1 MLSAGPTGI
10 LPSRGTAVPL
20 QAGCGLWVV
29 PPGGHL
35 PRQGVW
41 GSQLLEALHESSCGV
56 SAQRSPV
63 GVRLRLVVSCTL
75 KTAPHHLRSAS
86 PSPLRALLPPG
97 AGLEPSYPCPS
108 AAGRVALSSHPRPL
122 APPRGRAAPPAPRGE
137 ARRCGRAEHST
148 AAQSTAQQQ
157 RPHGQ
162 HGLRSHAPAEVR
174 GSHPRSGGAG
184 LRAQGAR
191 CFIGEP
197 GGGRPCGDRGSG
209 PGVRRLPAG
218 SALAWEARQRGLVCS
233 SRDCFV
239 SAVPRHAS
247 PQHQLPAPTCA
258 GMCPCHSIAGGLQR
272 AWKWHGTN
280 PGVRLHGPRTESLLF
295 IYSLLLL
302 QFSKLRMP
310 PYPYCV
316 GANTYLYVIRET
328 INNSVCLFSTTAVLL
343 QQKLGSCCLFGRSKI
358 RTEIAVQTVTVVM

>member
-1 MLSAGPTGI
+1 MHTENSSA
-10 LPSRGTAVPL
+10 
-20 QAGCGLWVV
+20 
-29 PPGGHL
+29 
-35 PRQGVW
+35 
-41 GSQLLEALHESSCGV
+41 
-56 SAQRSPV
+56 
-63 GVRLRLVVSCTL
+63 
-75 KTAPHHLRSAS
+75 
-86 PSPLRALLPPG
+86 PSPLRLAF
-97 AGLEPSYPCPS
+97 PSQ
-108 AAGRVALSSHPRPL
+108 SSTS
-122 APPRGRAAPPAPRGE
+122 PRGRAGAILPLPLGSGAGRPELPPAAPRSSPGPGSAAGSPRRGE
-137 ARRCGRAEHST
+137 ALRASRAQHSSAEH
-148 AAQSTAQQQ
+148 STAQQQ

-280 PGVRLHGPRTESLLF
+280 PGVCLHGPRTESLLF
-295 IYSLLLL
+295 IYSSLLL